1 MNIEEI
7 REILFELI
15 TVLAGALC
23 MELQMQIV
31 SDFFVARNPFY
42 NWQVRIAKITGFNCY
57 DFQKRTEY
65 FSIIEYQDNG
75 KKVESVV
82 QRDLRDHVGENI
94 AISVAKENFTVRNK
108 WYLPY
113 KSSTKIF
120 NGILGNGLLLSALGG
135 FWILGVSASKLIVAT
150 IMGLVVGFLFHAK
163 LTFNSFYSS
172 KCIGRRFLDGNLN
185 GIYKDAIP
193 IQPMGNGIIEDR
205 DFNKLPLTMKA
216 FKITIWCLIVL
227 EIISV
232 MIKFLDL
239 FHR

>member
-1 MNIEEI
+1 MNIEKI

-15 TVLAGALC
+15 MVLSGAVWI
-23 MELQMQIV
+23 ELQMQIV

-42 NWQVRIAKITGFNCY
+42 DWKVRIAKIVGFNCY

-75 KKVESVV
+75 KKIESVV
-82 QRDLRDHVGENI
+82 QRDMRDYVGENI
-94 AISVAKENFTVRNK
+94 AISVAKEYFTVRNK

-113 KSSTKIF
+113 KSSQKIF
-120 NGILGNGLLLSALGG
+120 NMILGSGLLFSALGG
-135 FWILGVSASKLIVAT
+135 FWILGVPATKLIIAT
-150 IMGLVVGFLFHAK
+150 VMGFIAGFLFHAK
-163 LTFNSFYSS
+163 LIFNSFYSS

-193 IQPMGNGIIEDR
+193 IQPMENSIIEDK
-205 DFNKLPLTMKA
+205 DFNKLPFTMKV
-216 FKITIWCLIVL
+216 FKIVIWFLIVL

-232 MIKFLDL
+232 MIKFGDL
-239 FHR
+239 FHG